1 MERSLT
7 AALLSAL
14 VFPGAGQFYL
24 KRPWRACLFMLP
36 ALAAAFLF
44 VRQVMALAGP
54 LVDKVLSG
62 GLAADPLA
70 IAAELERQGGV
81 AGGHADLAAAVM
93 IVCWIASIAD
103 AWLLARSTGP
113 GTAPVSPP

>member
-1 MERSLT
+1 MDRSLT

-36 ALAAAFLF
+36 ALAAAVLF

-54 LVDKVLSG
+54 LVDRVIEG
-62 GLAADPLA
+62 GLPADPLA
-70 IAAELERQGGV
+70 IAAELERQGSV
-81 AGGHADLAAAVM
+81 AGGPANLAAVVM
-93 IVCWIASIAD
+93 IVCWIASVAD
-103 AWLLARSTGP
+103 A
-113 GTAPVSPP
+113 